1 VFANGPGSEAFRG
14 VYNSVE
20 YVIFT
25 STSESAS
32 PSSDHWFYHSI
43 FFKIADALALGKEA
57 N

>member
-1 VFANGPGSEAFRG
+1 MFANGPGSEAFRG